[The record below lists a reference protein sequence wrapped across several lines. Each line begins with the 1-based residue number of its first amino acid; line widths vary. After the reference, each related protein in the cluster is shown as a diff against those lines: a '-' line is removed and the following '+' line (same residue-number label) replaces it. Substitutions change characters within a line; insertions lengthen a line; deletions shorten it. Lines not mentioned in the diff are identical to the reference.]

1 MIFGTVSIDGH
12 AVHTHRDTYRIADLS
27 VFSVR
32 RPFLAVGATIA
43 AGTAA
48 FGVAH
53 ADLLYPSEWLA
64 IVGVSVVSLA
74 CGLTLGQLKLL
85 SRDLRGTELTGA
97 IYGTYGHLN
106 RVRKEVFSVQLSL
119 QTGGRP

>member
-1 MIFGTVSIDGH
+1 MIFGTVTIDGH
-12 AVHTHRDTYRIADLS
+12 AVHTQKDTYRIADLS

-32 RPFLAVGATIA
+32 RPFLAVGATVA

-48 FGVAH
+48 FGFVH
-53 ADLLYPSEWLA
+53 ADLLYLSECLA
-64 IVGVSVVSLA
+64 IGSVSVVSLIG
-74 CGLTLGQLKLL
+74 GLMIGQLQFL
-85 SRDLRGTELTGA
+85 SRDLRGSELAGA

-106 RVRKEVFSVQLSL
+106 RVRKEVFSVQRSL